1 MEIFQ
6 LHKLRQNE
14 SSGIPSCFIPSARR
28 ILLNRDSA
36 TSLCIFC
43 QLHSTHTSWSDIWTV
58 LIWLQDNYTNK
69 CTLSGT
75 YNLIFLLHSKNN
87 RKWNHCIVT
96 TYVYFS
102 FKFFYYQSF
111 LFANECTNDCLKT
124 ILKFTLKYLRHV
136 SVQAHH
142 LQGAQ
147 LSVLAKVTLRQNS

>member
-14 SSGIPSCFIPSARR
+14 SSGIPSCFVPSAWWN
-28 ILLNRDSA
+28 LLNRDSA

-43 QLHSTHTSWSDIWTV
+43 QLHSTYTSWSDIWTV
-58 LIWLQDNYTNK
+58 LVWLQDTYTSK

-75 YNLIFLLHSKNN
+75 YNLIFLLHSNNN
-87 RKWNHCIVT
+87 RKWNHCIVN

-102 FKFFYYQSF
+102 FNLFYYQSF
-111 LFANECTNDCLKT
+111 YSPMNAQVIVLKT

-136 SVQAHH
+136 SVQTHH
-142 LQGAQ
+142 LQVAQ
-147 LSVLAKVTLRQNS
+147 LSVLAKVTLRQSS